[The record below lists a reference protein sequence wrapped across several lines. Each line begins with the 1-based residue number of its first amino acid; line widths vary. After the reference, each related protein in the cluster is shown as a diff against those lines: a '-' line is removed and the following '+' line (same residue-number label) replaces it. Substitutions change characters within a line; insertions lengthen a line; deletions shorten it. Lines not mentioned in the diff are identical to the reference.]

1 MSFHEILQ
9 ALDQAQAKRVLLL
22 CHHNSDPDAIC
33 SAYALQSLLL
43 KARPDLQVE
52 IGAGQGVS
60 KLTKNLV
67 GYIPVTVNFEPNV
80 QAAQALVLVD
90 TNTVGQLDNLAEAV
104 SKSTAPL
111 IIVDHHAPHP
121 ETVAAAKVAVVD
133 DQAPSTCNIIY
144 NLYREQGVK
153 PDLYEARALF
163 LGMAF
168 DTRHFV
174 LANGHTFRAVADILD
189 SGLDPREALAMLGV
203 PMDISERMAR
213 VKAFERAKFIRIGD
227 WIIAISH
234 VSAFQASAARAL
246 VDLGAH
252 VSAVAG
258 EKDDGIEV
266 SLRCTRDF
274 NQKTGIHL
282 GTDIAKPLG
291 ESMKGQGG
299 GHAMAAGV
307 NGKGTEQTAMR
318 RCLKLLKEKLA
329 KTE

>member
-1 MSFHEILQ
+1 MSFKEILQ
-9 ALDQAQAKRVLLL
+9 ALDEAQAKRVLLL

-33 SAYALQSLLL
+33 SAYALQNLLL
-43 KARPDLQVE
+43 RAKPDLQVE

-67 GYIPVTVNFEPNV
+67 GYIPVTINFEPNIE
-80 QAAQALVLVD
+80 AADALFLVD
-90 TNTVGQLDNLAEAV
+90 TNTVQQLDNLAEAV
-104 SKSTAPL
+104 GKSKAPL
-111 IIVDHHAPHP
+111 ILVDHHAPHP
-121 ETVAAAKVAVVD
+121 ETVAAAKVAIVD
-133 DQAPSTCNIIY
+133 DQAPSTCNLIY

-153 PDLYEARALF
+153 PNLDEARALF

-174 LANGHTFRAVADILD
+174 LANGRTFRAITEMLD
-189 SGLDPREALAMLGV
+189 TGLDTQEALSMLTV
-203 PMDISERMAR
+203 PTDISERIAR
-213 VKAFERAKFIRIGD
+213 VKAIERAKFVRVGS
-227 WIIAISH
+227 WIIAVSH
-234 VSAFQASAARAL
+234 VSAFQASVARAL
-246 VDLGAH
+246 IDVGAH

-258 EKDDGIEV
+258 EKDNGIEI
-266 SLRCTRDF
+266 SFRCTREF

-291 ESMKGQGG
+291 ESLKGQGG

-307 NGKGTEQTAMR
+307 NARGTERVAVQ